1 MTRMTREEAA
11 EILDGRNIVDRAA
24 YLEALEVAANALCES
39 AALRADAPPPNG
51 PLTMEELRE
60 MAETHEPVWCTHKNG
75 YVFIATTKTEPYNQV
90 WFFNHKG
97 FWDTV
102 LYYHTKF
109 YRRRPEEGTV

>member
-1 MTRMTREEAA
+1 MKIKTYPQMNETIKDLLRRSEEPMNLY
-11 EILDGRNIVDRAA
+11 ILARIED
-24 YLEALEVAANALCES
+24 LEKQVKDLT
-39 AALRADAPPPNG
+39 PPPNG